1 MADNMT
7 VMAVRVESLAE
18 SPRDAVVTIVGGT
31 GPLGRGLATRWAS
44 SGVHV
49 RVASRDA
56 ARARAVAIAIS
67 PSVQG
72 FAHRE
77 ALAGCD
83 VAVLAVPW
91 AAMAETL
98 NGCRDELAGKLVVS
112 CVNPLGFDNHG
123 PFPLSVPE
131 GSAVEFA
138 SLHLPESTVVGAFH
152 HLSSESLLDPAVPSI
167 ECDVLVVGED
177 RQAIS
182 ATIAVAELIP
192 GVRGYYAGRSRNA
205 GQVEALTANLI
216 AVNRRYQVQS
226 GIRLSGIAERQL

>member
-31 GPLGRGLATRWAS
+31 GPLGRGLATRWSA
-44 SGVHV
+44 SGVDV
-49 RVASRDA
+49 RIASRDA
-56 ARARAVAIAIS
+56 ARARAAAADIS

-72 FAHRE
+72 FAHRA
-77 ALAGCD
+77 ALAACD
-83 VAVLAVPW
+83 VAVLAIPW

-98 NGCRDELAGKLVVS
+98 DECRDELAGKLVVS
-112 CVNPLGFDNHG
+112 CVNPLGFDQHG
-123 PFPLSVPE
+123 PFPLTVPE

-152 HLSSESLLDPAVPSI
+152 HLSSESLLNRAVLSI

-177 RQAIS
+177 RPAVA
-182 ATIAVAELIP
+182 ATIGLAELIP
-192 GVRGYYAGRSRNA
+192 GIRGYYAGRLRNG

-226 GIRLSGIAERQL
+226 GIRLSGIADR